1 MPRRI
6 DVELTSE
13 RADGTW
19 TWRAAGAKQPK
30 GEVASG
36 LLFAGAKVGDVVRA
50 DADFDVDGITIISVQ
65 APKEK
70 PRNESERIEV
80 IGTVQNQPAV
90 TTALVEKGRR
100 RERSGGGRERGE
112 RGDRKDRGDG
122 RRAAPREGDRERRSG
137 AGAGAAAGT
146 SEQRRERRPRPERP
160 ASPPVETKPKPKRLR
175 PGRAHRQ
182 AVVADLPEEHKAI
195 AEQVLRGGIPAVRQ
209 AIDKQN
215 EENRAAGQT
224 EINAAPLIAIAED
237 LSPRLRSAEWQDRA
251 EGALADLEELDLRDL
266 RSVVV
271 AADVA
276 AKDEA
281 SRAQAQELRTA
292 LARRVEAEH
301 AAWLE
306 EIDTLLRDGRVV
318 RALRVSSRPPKAGA
332 PFPAELSTRLTEATS
347 AALTSDTSS
356 DRFATVIDALAFAPV
371 RQNVKP
377 QGVPEKPTDE
387 LRTAVEK
394 LASRIPQVAA
404 EFGIEPKAPSKP
416 PRGGSRGSGRRDRKP
431 GSALP
436 VPPPP
441 PLPAAAEATEAA
453 PTPSTPPVEAA
464 VPTESTEPN
473 QPAVSAEPSAS
484 AAPAEPAPGLSVTE
498 S

>member
-6 DVELTSE
+6 EVELTSE
-13 RADGTW
+13 RADGMW

-30 GEVASG
+30 GEVSSG

-50 DADFDVDGITIISVQ
+50 EADFDVDGITIIAVQ
-65 APKEK
+65 PPKDK
-70 PRNESERIEV
+70 QRNGPERIEV

-90 TTALVEKGRR
+90 TTALVEKDRR
-100 RERSGGGRERGE
+100 RERTGGGRDRAG
-112 RGDRKDRGDG
+112 RKDRDDG
-122 RRAAPREGDRERRSG
+122 RRGAPRDGDRERRSG
-137 AGAGAAAGT
+137 AGAGASAPTG
-146 SEQRRERRPRPERP
+146 EQRRERRPRPERP
-160 ASPPVETKPKPKRLR
+160 ARPPIEAKPKPKRLR

-182 AVVADLPEEHKAI
+182 AVLADLPEEHKAI

-224 EINAAPLIAIAED
+224 EINAAPLVAIAED

-251 EGALADLEELDLRDL
+251 EAALADVEELDLRDL

-271 AADVA
+271 AADAA

-281 SRAQAQELRTA
+281 SRAQADELRGA
-292 LARRVEAEH
+292 LGRRVEAEH
-301 AAWLE
+301 AAWLQE
-306 EIDTLLRDGRVV
+306 LDTLLRDGRVV
-318 RALRVSSRPPKAGA
+318 RALRESSRPPKAGA
-332 PFPAELSTRLTEATS
+332 PLPAELSARLAEATS
-347 AALTSDTSS
+347 AALTSDTTS
-356 DRFATVIDALAFAPV
+356 DRYATVIDALAFAPV

-377 QGVPEKPTDE
+377 QGVPEKSTDE
-387 LRTAVEK
+387 LRAAVEK

-404 EFGIEPKAPSKP
+404 EFGIEPAAAPSRP
-416 PRGGSRGSGRRDRKP
+416 SRGGPRGTGRRDRSKAGP
-431 GSALP
+431 RLP

-441 PLPAAAEATEAA
+441 PLP
-453 PTPSTPPVEAA
+453 PTPATPPIEA
-464 VPTESTEPN
+464 
-473 QPAVSAEPSAS
+473 PAPPE
-484 AAPAEPAPGLSVTE
+484 APAEPPTGLSVTE